1 MAPTTGGAG
10 EQDNNGAGF
19 ALVEAEAGE
28 EEDEE
33 EDEDDEAFARGFF
46 AAFVT
51 FTILRL
57 KCESCCRDRASI
69 DHRIE

>member
-10 EQDNNGAGF
+10 EQVNDGAGF
-19 ALVEAEAGE
+19 ALVEAEAEEKEEEKEEEE

-51 FTILRL
+51 FTI
-57 KCESCCRDRASI
+57 
-69 DHRIE
+69 

>member
-10 EQDNNGAGF
+10 EQVSDGAGF
-19 ALVEAEAGE
+19 ALVEAEE

-51 FTILRL
+51 FTI
-57 KCESCCRDRASI
+57 
-69 DHRIE
+69 

>member
-10 EQDNNGAGF
+10 EQVNDGAGF
-19 ALVEAEAGE
+19 ALVEAEEEEEEE

-51 FTILRL
+51 FTI
-57 KCESCCRDRASI
+57 
-69 DHRIE
+69 